1 MNFDSA
7 RATIETYKP
16 INEDGAGV
24 LSSSQT
30 EQEIYENGANRV
42 IVKKENENGEEE
54 VVEDETTKDE
64 NKKTKRLNYQKT
76 KAYNN
81 YNVSKEIRQV
91 VYAPGEVKRLTVG
104 IALNKVLTSSEKEEL
119 TNLIASSGGVNFE
132 RGDVINITS
141 MQFAQTDAE
150 NQAKLLEEVQKQSMT
165 DMIVGKLAPMAVILI
180 LGITALII
188 INNMIKKPLE
198 GYEVTTGSSPKS
210 FPEIGADEDATGLLD
225 IEMPPLIETKLDPQL
240 EKMKTELN
248 DMILSDPADAAR
260 LILTFIKE

>member
-1 MNFDSA
+1 M
-7 RATIETYKP
+7 
-16 INEDGAGV
+16 
-24 LSSSQT
+24 
-30 EQEIYENGANRV
+30 
-42 IVKKENENGEEE
+42 
-54 VVEDETTKDE
+54 
-64 NKKTKRLNYQKT
+64 
-76 KAYNN
+76 
-81 YNVSKEIRQV
+81 
-91 VYAPGEVKRLTVG
+91 
-104 IALNKVLTSSEKEEL
+104 NKVLTSTEKEEL
-119 TNLIASSGGVNFE
+119 TNLIASSVGVNFE

-180 LGITALII
+180 LGITALVI

-198 GYEVTTGSSPKS
+198 GYEVTAGSSSKS
-210 FPEIGADEDATGLLD
+210 FPEIGADEDAAGLLD

>member
-1 MNFDSA
+1 
-7 RATIETYKP
+7 
-16 INEDGAGV
+16 
-24 LSSSQT
+24 
-30 EQEIYENGANRV
+30 
-42 IVKKENENGEEE
+42 
-54 VVEDETTKDE
+54 
-64 NKKTKRLNYQKT
+64 
-76 KAYNN
+76 
-81 YNVSKEIRQV
+81 
-91 VYAPGEVKRLTVG
+91 
-104 IALNKVLTSSEKEEL
+104 
-119 TNLIASSGGVNFE
+119 
-132 RGDVINITS
+132 
-141 MQFAQTDAE
+141 
-150 NQAKLLEEVQKQSMT
+150 MT

-180 LGITALII
+180 LGITALVI